1 MIKPLQNAFF
11 LEMPAVKH
19 KVKALG
25 TGLVDLEGKALI
37 IERDD
42 RDHLPQLATI
52 KYAPDDVKGWDYEIP
67 LKQGDKVYC
76 HHFAATDT
84 FKITIGDEIL
94 HWQNYEQLYAIQTED
109 DVIPLE
115 HYVFIE
121 QLYENEDDIRTASGI
136 FTKPTTEAKHLTGVV
151 RHASAYSKELG
162 LSVGDTVQYLSRARY
177 PVKMQAGGVLWKT
190 RVQNINCIV

>member
-11 LEMPAVKH
+11 LKMPQVAH
-19 KVKALG
+19 KPKALG
-25 TGLVDLEGKALI
+25 TGLVDLEGKPLV

-42 RDHLPQLATI
+42 REYLPQLATI
-52 KYAPDDVKGWDYEIP
+52 RYVPDIVKNWDYEIP
-67 LKQGDKVYC
+67 LKQGDQVYC

-115 HYVFIE
+115 RYVFIE
-121 QLYENEDDIRTASGI
+121 QLFDNEDEIKTKSGI
-136 FTKPTTEAKHLTGVV
+136 FIKPKVEAKNLTGKVRYASALSKRLGVEAGDVV
-151 RHASAYSKELG
+151 RY
-162 LSVGDTVQYLSRARY
+162 YSRAQY
-177 PVKMQAGGVLWKT
+177 PVKMRSGEVLWKT
-190 RVQNINCIV
+190 RVDNLHFVE